1 MSCWMIGSVLG
12 LTYLTV
18 HGGSAGQ
25 PPVQTAKHDSWFTD
39 YQAAQAA
46 ARSTG
51 KPLFVVFRCQP

>member
-1 MSCWMIGSVLG
+1 MIVLG
-12 LTYLTV
+12 LTNLTV
-18 HGGSAGQ
+18 CGGSAGQ

-39 YQAAQAA
+39 YQAARAA